1 MKSKFAVALLGSLLI
16 CQASAAVSTTVA
28 AKTPVAPAGTLAQR
42 WAGLR
47 AEQPKLAAREAAR
60 TLGVSEA
67 ELLASGTGQG
77 VTRLKTDGDG
87 PREIMRRALDL
98 GTVLAT
104 TRNEYSVIERTGVA
118 SKLKQQDE
126 TGGGAEADTER
137 AARQRNIAGGYL
149 GGDIDLRFH
158 FSNWKH
164 AFAVVQPGRDGAIA
178 RSLQFFDASGTSAH
192 KIYLKNEAGVA
203 VFDKLVAEFRHA
215 EQNGALAIAAAAP
228 KPAEQPDAAIDV
240 KEFQLAWKDM
250 TDVHQF
256 NQILGEF
263 KLSREQALRLAPAG
277 QAERVAPLAVR
288 KLLDDAAKQKI
299 GIMAFVGNEAVT
311 QIFSGTIDKTAAAGD
326 WYNVLDPAFNLH
338 LRESGLKSGW
348 VVKRGGVTSVEF
360 FDNNGE
366 LAVTF
371 FGVRARA
378 APQPQA
384 WLDLAQSLPR
394 VN

>member
-1 MKSKFAVALLGSLLI
+1 MLSKSALALLAGLLI
-16 CQASAAVSTTVA
+16 GQVHAQTPTAA
-28 AKTPVAPAGTLAQR
+28 APALAER
-42 WAGLR
+42 WAALR
-47 AEQPKLAAREAAR
+47 VEQPKLQTRDAAR

-67 ELLASGTGQG
+67 ELLASGLGRG
-77 VTRLKTDGDG
+77 VTRLNSDGDA

-118 SKLKQQDE
+118 TKLKKQE
-126 TGGGAEADTER
+126 ESAGAGADADTER
-137 AARQRNIAGGYL
+137 AARMRNIAGGYL

-158 FSNWKH
+158 FLNWKH
-164 AFAVVQPGRDGAIA
+164 AFAVVQPGRDGAPS
-178 RSLQFFDASGTSAH
+178 RSLQFFDASGASAH
-192 KIYLKNEAGVA
+192 KIYLKNEGGIA
-203 VFDKLVAEFRHA
+203 VFERLVADFRA
-215 EQNGALAIAAAAP
+215 PVQGAGAKVVAAAP
-228 KPAEQPDAAIDV
+228 KPAEKPDAKIDV
-240 KEFQLAWKDM
+240 KEFQLAWTEM

-263 KLSREQALRLAPAG
+263 GLAREQALRLAPAG
-277 QAERVAPLAVR
+277 AAERIAPLALR
-288 KLLDDAAKQKI
+288 TLLDGAAKQRVA
-299 GIMAFVGNEAVT
+299 IMVFVGNEAVT
-311 QIFSGTIDKTAAAGD
+311 QIFSGTIDKTSASGD

-360 FDNNGE
+360 FDKNGE

-371 FGVRARA
+371 FGVRERA

-384 WLDLAQSLPR
+384 WVDLAQSLPR
-394 VN
+394 AVQ